1 MAVIQYD
8 IDNIRA
14 NPNARV
20 AMILDGVP
28 SGGLSADILRAYIT
42 GEEFSISLTANYE
55 DAIQTSIGDVIGNK
69 GVVGAGVKTAMDM
82 AGFKTR
88 TFQQTA
94 AKWVGSE
101 RPTFNFNVIFVA
113 VRENEDPIIP
123 ALKMQKWLLPY
134 GPLNPSLGVNGTMNP
149 PGNYAPL
156 NPADSTQLSGYSG
169 GFMTLSLGRWFRAT
183 DLILTGAEVAYSTTA
198 IASGNPLF
206 TKVAVSCQPFRDI
219 THSEFENYFS
229 VRTKGYWK

>member
-1 MAVIQYD
+1 MPAIQYD

-20 AMILDGVP
+20 AIVLDGVP

-42 GEEFSISLTANYE
+42 DEEFSISLTANYE
-55 DAIQTSIGDVIGNK
+55 DAIQTSIGDVIGNQ
-69 GVVGAGVKTAMDM
+69 GAVGAGAKAVMDLG
-82 AGFKTR
+82 GFKTR

-113 VRENEDPIIP
+113 IRENEDTIIP

-134 GPLNPSLGVNGTMNP
+134 GGLNPNLGVDGTMNP

-156 NPADSTQLSGYSG
+156 NSMDSTKISGYNG

-183 DLILTGAEVAYSTTA
+183 DLILTGAEVMYSTTA
-198 IASGNPLF
+198 ISSGNPLF
-206 TKVAVSCQPFRDI
+206 TKVAVSCQPYRDI
-219 THSEFENYFS
+219 THTEFENYFS
-229 VRTKGYWK
+229 VRNKGHWK